1 MRALATSV
9 SIETASPGARERLE
23 RLAEPVYRFDDAARR
38 TADGTVWV
46 WCHSG
51 RPSAAVT
58 LTKHRSPAGGF
69 HWLTELTSLAPE
81 PISATIEG
89 IGTWQPSGAGVVMQK
104 FPKAPLPAL
113 DATKRLR
120 QMKELVRPIKA
131 HENTKP
137 RDHPSVERYELRVLP
152 QPVHRYADAKSGLI
166 DGGMF
171 IIAYGLNPEIVL
183 LLEARSEGSAEPAW
197 HCGFAPIALAELHV
211 ELDDNEIWSH
221 RGGRSKGPDDT
232 YWLFTRPIEDE
243 VTTAASRQPATQ

>member
-1 MRALATSV
+1 MQ
-9 SIETASPGARERLE
+9 
-23 RLAEPVYRFDDAARR
+23 RF
-38 TADGTVWV
+38 
-46 WCHSG
+46 
-51 RPSAAVT
+51 PS
-58 LTKHRSPAGGF
+58 
-69 HWLTELTSLAPE
+69 
-81 PISATIEG
+81 
-89 IGTWQPSGAGVVMQK
+89 
-104 FPKAPLPAL
+104 APLPAE

-120 QMKELVRPIKA
+120 QMRELVRPIKA
-131 HENTKP
+131 YEYFKP
-137 RDHPSVERYELRVLP
+137 RNQPKPERYELRVLP